1 MAASF
6 FSSRDPCSLLFA
18 LCSYVKRSGGNLA
31 WRCPVL
37 GAGESRWL
45 LGIRSGRYS
54 GGDNEC
60 WGGKPIVVREWMGCL
75 DLAISA
81 ISGLPSVGPT
91 LPFPW
96 SVARGPLYSNNKYSS
111 KKSCS
116 TVSKC
121 CCSRTTVDGDKDAD
135 DDDDRT

>member
-1 MAASF
+1 
-6 FSSRDPCSLLFA
+6 
-18 LCSYVKRSGGNLA
+18 
-31 WRCPVL
+31 
-37 GAGESRWL
+37 
-45 LGIRSGRYS
+45 
-54 GGDNEC
+54 
-60 WGGKPIVVREWMGCL
+60 MGCL
-75 DLAISA
+75 DLVISA